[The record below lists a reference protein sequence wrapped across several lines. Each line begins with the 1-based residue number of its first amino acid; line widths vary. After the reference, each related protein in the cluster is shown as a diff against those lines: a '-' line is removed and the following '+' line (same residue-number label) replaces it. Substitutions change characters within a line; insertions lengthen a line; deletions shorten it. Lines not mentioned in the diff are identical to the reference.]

1 MRIAYK
7 QKKHET
13 FLRKQLLDDLHDE
26 LVQSIVEP
34 LRVWTGAMLIKTC
47 SQRFPGC
54 NNACIG
60 RKRAFVATQCMWRK
74 KTMMKKSCRAP
85 VTGNVALCCG
95 PFAISRATKNPTGID
110 PALINK

>member
-74 KTMMKKSCRAP
+74 KTMMKKSCRARFVLRSLRNKQGHKEP
-85 VTGNVALCCG
+85 NGHR
-95 PFAISRATKNPTGID
+95 PRAN
-110 PALINK
+110 